1 MRGEIELKPCPFC
14 GGEAA
19 LRNFER
25 VSWYVVCK
33 NCDARIDSDA
43 SRDEAIDMWTRRAS
57 EPGTSVVRWT
67 RYDGTPEMFELLD
80 KLRND
85 PYGLMLLPS
94 LSEHACEGMIRD
106 TWIPKIDAVLAKVKG
121 EGVNNGNV

>member
-67 RYDGTPEMFELLD
+67 RYDGTPETLPDAHRMILLSYGGRFDDFYVYQTISGGMLPFGNTFENGDLWA
-80 KLRND
+80 
-85 PYGLMLLPS
+85 YLP
-94 LSEHACEGMIRD
+94 EPPEA
-106 TWIPKIDAVLAKVKG
+106 
-121 EGVNNGNV
+121 